1 MLDFANPSYFRPTSN
16 VKSAMIRIQLR
27 SIIACAL
34 LAGALAALPARWV
47 PAQTAP
53 AAVQGAPDNPMQI
66 SWEVRNR
73 FRLFREERDFLLH
86 VENAQGRSILAS
98 EQALELQS
106 DGRGWARNMV
116 SRLCIDLAGRI
127 SEPCIRDKV
136 RESYLAPVD
145 HPVTVRLT
153 GDVPVGATCAW
164 SFDDSEGPQQSTL
177 DCAEPVNLRAR
188 YGRSTAATV
197 EVSSGPDAPQHVTTE
212 IRVRD
217 IFIAGLGDSIAS
229 GEGNPDR
236 PIALSEEGFCFRSYL
251 GTAAAQYYRPSRA
264 GYKGG
269 RACEAPDTLQ
279 LWQRQ
284 SALWF
289 NPACH
294 RSLYSYQTR
303 TALALAVQ
311 YPHIAVTYLPL
322 ACTGATIADGLF
334 GAQRA
339 RECPPTKSASACQGT
354 VNAQLAEL
362 REAVSAGKRRQPDR
376 QLDLILLSI
385 GGNDIDFS
393 GLVADVIVDTPTERA
408 LFRQSGVIGSVND
421 SRAALA
427 RELPQGFG
435 KLRGALKPLVG
446 DLQRVVFVSY
456 ANPTLAGGAP
466 CPGGRAGFDIHP
478 SFNAEP
484 QRLANV
490 SGYVQNEFL
499 PQLKALALCQ
509 SGILCRDPAGDRMT
523 FVDAHQA
530 AFADHGFCARAQ
542 TDPEFDRECFSVKGE
557 SFDPDIVTA
566 ASQPM
571 LCGRSAGE
579 YRAYLPRARWIR
591 DANDSYFAAMTYPQ
605 GLPSSSQPADIHD
618 ATWGI
623 LSAVYGGA
631 VHPSAEGHAAMA
643 DAALP
648 AVASV
653 LQLNAPQSEM
663 TLEPASPIVI
673 APGVR

>member
-1 MLDFANPSYFRPTSN
+1 
-16 VKSAMIRIQLR
+16 MIRIPLR
-27 SIIACAL
+27 SIILAAL
-34 LAGALAALPARWV
+34 LASMLAVLPASWAE
-47 PAQTAP
+47 AQTAADGP
-53 AAVQGAPDNPMQI
+53 LQI

-86 VENAQGRSILAS
+86 SDSARGRSILAS

-106 DGRGWARNMV
+106 DGRGWARNTV
-116 SRLCIDLAGRI
+116 NRLCIDLAGRVN
-127 SEPCIRDKV
+127 EPCTRDNV
-136 RESYLAPVD
+136 RESYLTPTD
-145 HPVTVRLT
+145 HPVVMRLT
-153 GDVPVGATCAW
+153 GQVPVGATCAW
-164 SFDDSEGPQQSTL
+164 SLDDGEGPPRQSTL
-177 DCAEPVNLRAR
+177 DCAEQVNFRAR
-188 YGRSTAATV
+188 YGRPTVASV
-197 EVSSGPDAPQHVTTE
+197 EVSSGPEAPQRVTAE
-212 IRVRD
+212 IMVRD
-217 IFIAGLGDSIAS
+217 ILIAGLGDSIAS

-236 PIALSEEGFCFRSYL
+236 PIALSDEGFCFRSYL
-251 GTAAAQYYRPSRA
+251 GTAGAQYYRPSRA

-279 LWQRQ
+279 VWQRQ

-289 NPACH
+289 NSACH

-303 TALALAVQ
+303 TALALAVRH
-311 YPHIAVTYLPL
+311 PHIAVTYLPL

-334 GAQRA
+334 STQRA
-339 RECPPTKSASACQGT
+339 RECPPTKSAASCQGT
-354 VNAQLAEL
+354 VNAQLTEL
-362 REAVSAGKRRQPDR
+362 REAVTAAGRRQPDR
-376 QLDLILLSI
+376 KLDLVLLSI
-385 GGNDIDFS
+385 GANDINFS
-393 GLVADVIVDTPTERA
+393 GLVADVIVDTPTERV
-408 LFRQSGVIGSVND
+408 LFRRTGVMGSVDD

-427 RELPQGFG
+427 RDLPQGFG
-435 KLRGALKPLVG
+435 RLREALKPLVG
-446 DLQRVVFVSY
+446 DMSRVVYVSY
-456 ANPTLAGGAP
+456 ANPTLADGGTP

-484 QRLANV
+484 GRLASV

-509 SGILCRDPAGDRMT
+509 SGILCRDPAADRMT

-542 TDPEFDRECFSVKGE
+542 NDPEFDRECFSVTGE

-566 ASQPM
+566 AAQPM
-571 LCGRSAGE
+571 LCGRSAGD

-605 GLPSSSQPADIHD
+605 ALPSSSQPADIHD
-618 ATWGI
+618 ATWGV

-653 LQLNAPQSEM
+653 LQLNAVQSEV
-663 TLEPASPIVI
+663 TEAPAAPVVI
-673 APGVR
+673 APEAR

>member
-1 MLDFANPSYFRPTSN
+1 
-16 VKSAMIRIQLR
+16 MIRIRIR
-27 SIIACAL
+27 SIILGAL
-34 LAGALAALPARWV
+34 LVGALGAIPGWWAA
-47 PAQTAP
+47 AQTA
-53 AAVQGAPDNPMQI
+53 AAAAQGAPDGPMQI

-86 VENAQGRSILAS
+86 TESSRGRNILGS

-106 DGRGWARNMV
+106 DGRGWARNTV
-116 SRLCIDLAGRI
+116 NRLCIDLAGRVT
-127 SEPCIRDKV
+127 EPCTRDNVK
-136 RESYLAPVD
+136 ESYLTPVD
-145 HPVTVRLT
+145 HPITMRLT
-153 GDVPVGATCAW
+153 GQIPVGAICAW
-164 SFDDSEGPQQSTL
+164 SLDDGEATPRQSTL
-177 DCAEPVNLRAR
+177 DCAEPVNFRAR
-188 YGRSTAATV
+188 YGHPTAASV
-197 EVSSGPDAPQHVTTE
+197 EVSSGPDAPQRVATE
-212 IRVRD
+212 IMVRD
-217 IFIAGLGDSIAS
+217 IFIAGLGDSIGS

-236 PIALSEEGFCFRSYL
+236 PIGLSDDGFCFRSYL
-251 GTAAAQYYRPSRA
+251 GTAGGQYYRPSRA

-269 RACEAPDTLQ
+269 RACEAPDSLQ
-279 LWQRQ
+279 VWQRQ

-289 NPACH
+289 NSACH

-334 GAQRA
+334 GSQGA
-339 RECPPTKSASACQGT
+339 RECPPTKSAASCKGT

-362 REAVSAGKRRQPDR
+362 REAVTAAKRRQPDR
-376 QLDLILLSI
+376 TLDLVLLSI
-385 GGNDIDFS
+385 GANDINFS
-393 GLVADVIVDTPTERA
+393 GLVADVIVDTATERV
-408 LFRQSGVIGSVND
+408 LFRRTGVIGSVED
-421 SRAALA
+421 SRAALT
-427 RELPQGFG
+427 RDLPQGFG
-435 KLRGALKPLVG
+435 KLREALKPLVG
-446 DLQRVVFVSY
+446 DLQRVVYVSY
-456 ANPTLAGGAP
+456 ANPTLANGAP

-478 SFNAEP
+478 SFNAQP

-523 FVDAHQA
+523 FVEAHQA

-579 YRAYLPRARWIR
+579 YRAYLPRARWVR

-605 GLPSSSQPADIHD
+605 GLPSSQQPADIHD
-618 ATWGI
+618 ATWGV

-648 AVASV
+648 AAAAV
-653 LQLNAPQSEM
+653 LQLDGP
-663 TLEPASPIVI
+663 
-673 APGVR
+673 